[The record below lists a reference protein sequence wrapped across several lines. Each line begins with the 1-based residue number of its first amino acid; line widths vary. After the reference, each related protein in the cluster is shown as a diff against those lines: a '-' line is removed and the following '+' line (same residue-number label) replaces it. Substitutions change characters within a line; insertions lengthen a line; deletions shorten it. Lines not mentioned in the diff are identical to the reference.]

1 MNDSASNAI
10 SRAPTNPITQTS
22 ENLIQSN
29 RHSNISLPPSL
40 PLSLLLPSFLPFDLF
55 LLLLMMLLMLRPTLG
70 AASTSEIAVSTTL
83 IAGLDVPAR
92 RCRFSFSLLL
102 SGFDCA

>member
-29 RHSNISLPPSL
+29 RHSNISLP
-40 PLSLLLPSFLPFDLF
+40 LSLLLYLPPCLKIRKEQERKKDTETERGGGGGRKEGRKEEKT
-55 LLLLMMLLMLRPTLG
+55 RPI
-70 AASTSEIAVSTTL
+70 STQMNTS
-83 IAGLDVPAR
+83 PAN
-92 RCRFSFSLLL
+92 S
-102 SGFDCA
+102 D